1 MKMNLSNKKRK
12 LIFAVI
18 VVSTIMTSMLSTAL
32 TTALP
37 AIINDLSISA
47 SKGQWLTSFYSL
59 VMGIFV
65 LCTAYLI
72 KRFPTKILY
81 VSSLGIFVIGLMVD
95 IFAQSF
101 EVLMIGRIF
110 QAAGNGIL
118 LALAQVILLTIY
130 PIEKRGSIMGIY
142 GLAVGAAP
150 IVSPTLAGIIV
161 DGFGW
166 KMIFISSF
174 LICIVALIVT
184 VVVFENVLENEKV
197 SFDFLSLVLCT
208 IAFIGITLGVG
219 NIGSYSFVSFYVLAE
234 IIIGVVSGILFVR
247 RQLKLEQPFLDVS
260 VFSDQRFRTA
270 IVGSM
275 LMYAILIAVSVLQ
288 PIYIQ
293 TVCGYTATVSGLIAM
308 PGSLLMAFMNPVIG
322 KLYDKIGIKI
332 LFVAGAV
339 LLIISSG
346 AFSLFTAATS
356 IIVISGVN
364 IIRNMGVV
372 CIMMPLVTYSVSGIS
387 ESKVSAATSLLTS
400 LRTVAGSVGSAV
412 FIATATIASTS
423 TIDIHGINVAF
434 LGMSAVSIIIFV
446 IAVLGVK
453 KERNCLK
460 APCQ

>member
-1 MKMNLSNKKRK
+1 MNLSNEKRK
-12 LIFAVI
+12 LIFIVI
-18 VVSTIMTSMLSTAL
+18 VVSTVVTSMLSTAL

-37 AIINDLSISA
+37 AIINDLNISA
-47 SKGQWLTSFYSL
+47 SKGQWLTSLYSL

-65 LCTAYLI
+65 LCTAFLI

-81 VSSLGIFVIGLMVD
+81 VSSLGIFVTGLIVD

-101 EVLMIGRIF
+101 QGLMIGRIF

-150 IVSPTLAGIIV
+150 IISPTLAGIIV
-161 DGFGW
+161 DRFGW
-166 KMIFISSF
+166 KMIFIASF
-174 LICIVALIVT
+174 MVCIVALIVT
-184 VVVFENVLENEKV
+184 VFVFENVLENEKV
-197 SFDFLSLVLCT
+197 SFDFLSLALCT
-208 IAFIGITLGVG
+208 IAFIGITLGAG
-219 NIGSYSFVSFYVLAE
+219 NIGSYSFVSFHVLYAF
-234 IIIGVVSGILFVR
+234 IIGVVSGILFVK
-247 RQLKLEQPFLDVS
+247 RQLRLEQPFLDVS
-260 VFSDQRFRTA
+260 VFSNHRFRTA
-270 IVGSM
+270 IMGSM

-293 TVCGYTATVSGLIAM
+293 KICGYTATVSGLVAM
-308 PGSLLMAFMNPVIG
+308 PGSILMAFMNPVIG

-332 LFVAGAV
+332 LFVTGAV

-346 AFSLFTAATS
+346 AFSIFTAATS
-356 IIVISGVN
+356 IILISGVN
-364 IIRNMGVV
+364 IIRNMGIV
-372 CIMMPLVTYSVSGIS
+372 CIMMPLVTYSVSEIS

-434 LGMSAVSIIIFV
+434 VGMSAVSIMIFI

-453 KERNCLK
+453 EEKK
-460 APCQ
+460 IV